1 MKLFYAPGTISIAV
15 AIALHEAGVAHELV
29 KVDFKS
35 AEQTKPEYL
44 AINPKGRVPALVL
57 DDGTILTETGAI
69 LEYIADI
76 APEAGLRPA
85 DPLAAQHLRSVMFYV
100 ASTFHVAHAHKMRGS
115 RWADQQ
121 SSWDDMAAKV
131 PETVAACA
139 AFAQS
144 DCLRGDY
151 VLGGDFSIADP
162 YLYMVCHWMGG
173 DGVAPANYPKIE
185 NFLDRME
192 ARDSVKAMR
201 AKGML

>member
-15 AIALHEAGVAHELV
+15 AIALHEAGLEHELV

-35 AEQTKPEYL
+35 AQQTKPEYL

-57 DDGTILTETGAI
+57 SDGTILTETGAI
-69 LEYIADI
+69 LDYIADI
-76 APEAGLRPA
+76 APNAGLRPA
-85 DPLAAQHLRSVMFYV
+85 DPLEAQHMRSVMYYV

-151 VLGGDFSIADP
+151 VLGDDFSIADP
-162 YLYMVCHWMGG
+162 YLFMVCHWMEG
-173 DGVAPANYPKIE
+173 DGVTPADFPGIE
-185 NFLDRME
+185 NFLNRME
-192 ARDSVKAMR
+192 ARDSLKAVR
-201 AKGML
+201 AAGML